1 MGGLFKLLAK
11 ELFSLGT
18 LFFIIVPFV
27 LSMTDDYAA
36 RNREFGK
43 IKDTTENL
51 IFSSLDGSPSFGGA
65 GNFGGGRG
73 GGGGY
78 VSGRPIHIPQQ

>member
-18 LFFIIVPFV
+18 LFFIIVPFM

-36 RNREFGK
+36 RNSEFGK
-43 IKDTTENL
+43 IKNTTENL
-51 IFSSLDGSPSFGGA
+51 IYGSLDGGPHFDISSGL
-65 GNFGGGRG
+65 GGGNG
-73 GGGGY
+73 GGSY
-78 VSGRPIHIPQQ
+78 VSGRPIRIPQQ